1 MTDKLAVLK
10 SYVMW
15 AWMEQFGLT
24 HLEKD
29 KSPLIDSLGIDKYA
43 CLCPLCEQSIPE
55 GRNISHRCSFCL
67 MRNRWT
73 GRDSNEFKRC
83 ISEGTF
89 YRELE
94 DPIYLSIKE
103 IKLIAGEVAAPLWK
117 LYKEM
122 EDK

>member
-24 HLEKD
+24 NREKR
-29 KSPLIDSLGIDKYA
+29 KYPLIYSLGIDECE
-43 CLCPLCEQSIPE
+43 CLCPLCEQYST
-55 GRNISHRCSFCL
+55 GYHSYSSCSNCL

-73 GRDSNEFKRC
+73 GRNSNELCTCTSKG
-83 ISEGTF
+83 SF
-89 YRELE
+89 YGELE
-94 DPIYLSIKE
+94 KFQALSIKE
-103 IKLIAGEVAAPLWK
+103 IKLIAGEIANSLWK